1 MMDARRANGNPRG
14 EGNHEPKAMAIHRLK
29 GMTWEEVRAL
39 DRARTV
45 AILPAGAIEA
55 HGPHLPLGADEVIAS
70 AMARSGAEALQARG
84 IAPLSLPPL
93 PFTAAPFAAGFPGTI
108 S

>member
-1 MMDARRANGNPRG
+1 
-14 EGNHEPKAMAIHRLK
+14 MAIHQLK
-29 GMTWEEVRAL
+29 EMTWEEVRAL

-84 IAPLSLPPL
+84 IATLILPPL
-93 PFTAAPFAAGFPGTI
+93 PFTAAPFAAGFPGPTLI
-108 S
+108 HGRTVTAALLLPPAEPA